1 MQTIEMTEFNNNQK
15 KQIHCKL
22 TYNDQIRRF
31 IFNGTEFAELR
42 GHISNLLTIPADGF
56 VLKYVDNESDLITIT
71 CNEDLALAIEISDK
85 ILRLIVEGV
94 GAQPVSTPT
103 TPLPAAFPPSTGF
116 FGRGGRGAYGGGRHH
131 HGYGGHHGHHGGH
144 HHGHHGGHHGYHGG
158 FHQFPQD
165 PSEGCGWSDDKK
177 EKAKVRI
184 QSKIQELKA
193 NIEQLPENDWRRQHI
208 LMKIHRLDGRLLRWD
223 AVQDKKMDKMEK
235 KMCKKRSKE
244 EKKHSDKK
252 LSAEAMQQI
261 QALKTQIAT
270 LKPVVY
276 QLKVTKKAKKNELEY
291 SLQTGQGDKEAIWN
305 ELLKLKESIHE
316 TQKQISSFKD
326 QIHAIRG

>member
-1 MQTIEMTEFNNNQK
+1 MQTIEMTEFNNNK

-42 GHISNLLTIPADGF
+42 GHISSLLTIPPDGF

-94 GAQPVSTPT
+94 GAQPVPTPT
-103 TPLPAAFPPSTGF
+103 TPLPAIPPTAGF

-131 HGYGGHHGHHGGH
+131 GYGGHHHGHHGH
-144 HHGHHGGHHGYHGG
+144 HHGHHGGHHGGW
-158 FHQFPQD
+158 QQWQQD
-165 PSEGCGWSDDKK
+165 PAAGCGWTEDKK
-177 EKAKVRI
+177 EKAKERI
-184 QSKIQELKA
+184 QSKIQELKS

-223 AVQDKKMDKMEK
+223 VVHDKKMDKMEK
-235 KMCKKRSKE
+235 KMCKRRNKE
-244 EKKHSDKK
+244 EKKQSDKK

-305 ELLKLKESIHE
+305 ELLRLKESIHE

>member
-1 MQTIEMTEFNNNQK
+1 MQTIEMTEFNNNNK

-94 GAQPVSTPT
+94 GAQPVASPT
-103 TPLPAAFPPSTGF
+103 TTLPAFPPTAGF

-131 HGYGGHHGHHGGH
+131 GYGHHGHHGHHGGH
-144 HHGHHGGHHGYHGG
+144 HGHHGYHGG
-158 FHQFPQD
+158 HHGGFHQQD
-165 PSEGCGWSDDKK
+165 PSAGCGWNEDKK
-177 EKAKVRI
+177 EKAKARI
-184 QSKIQELKA
+184 QTKIQEMKA
-193 NIEQLPENDWRRQHI
+193 HMEQLPEEDWRRQHM

-235 KMCKKRSKE
+235 KMCKRRNKE
-244 EKKHSDKK
+244 EKKNSDKK
-252 LSAEAMQQI
+252 LTAEAMQQI

-305 ELLKLKESIHE
+305 ELLRLKESIHE